1 MILGTLL
8 QASGLKSRAEAH
20 NRSRFQ
26 GSFEVVAGEAFKHSD
41 TYESL
46 VNSFIEDIEEDEE
59 AEPEDA
65 ATRMRR
71 MFASRGTE
79 SLELF
84 EAGFI
89 LGEALSRI
97 SCYLGKVIAVIPKT
111 C

>member
-1 MILGTLL
+1 M
-8 QASGLKSRAEAH
+8 
-20 NRSRFQ
+20 
-26 GSFEVVAGEAFKHSD
+26 FKHSE

-46 VNSFIEDIEEDEE
+46 VNSFIEGIEDEE

-84 EAGFI
+84 EAGGLIFD
-89 LGEALSRI
+89 EPTPS
-97 SCYLGKVIAVIPKT
+97 YLGKVIAVVPKT

>member
-46 VNSFIEDIEEDEE
+46 VNSFIEDIEE
-59 AEPEDA
+59 AEDA